1 MSTVMSVRPG
11 QPRCRIA
18 PAALNLIESARR
30 GLADAESE
38 ASPGTRY
45 VGAHL
50 AALRAAAAIVAV
62 KMGPGQSPRRRAP
75 HSVWELLPRVE
86 PALSEWAAFFAAG
99 AGKRAAAE
107 AGLLRAVSARE
118 ADDLLR
124 DAETFLNLAEEALGL
139 PGQPGPAPP
148 PGRLGAGPARRW
160 PGPAGTAGAAPGSRD
175 ASGLPA
181 NGRQAAQG
189 GHPGSEGLDCASCL
203 GVENT
208 PADQL
213 FGEVNR

>member
-30 GLADAESE
+30 GLADAASE

-62 KMGPGQSPRRRAP
+62 KMGPGQSPRRKAP

-139 PGQPGPAPP
+139 PGQPALPLRPRPA
-148 PGRLGAGPARRW
+148 RLASRAGSSWRAGPGPLAR
-160 PGPAGTAGAAPGSRD
+160 AESED

-189 GHPGSEGLDCASCL
+189 GQPWVRRPRLRLVPRSRGHPS
-203 GVENT
+203 
-208 PADQL
+208 
-213 FGEVNR
+213 

>member
-30 GLADAESE
+30 GL
-38 ASPGTRY
+38 G
-45 VGAHL
+45 G
-50 AALRAAAAIVAV
+50 AAAAIVAV
-62 KMGPGQSPRRRAP
+62 KMGPGQSPRRKAP

-107 AGLLRAVSARE
+107 AGLGRTVSARE

-124 DAETFLNLAEEALGL
+124 DAETLLRLAEEALGL
-139 PGQPGPAPP
+139 PGQPALPL
-148 PGRLGAGPARRW
+148 R
-160 PGPAGTAGAAPGSRD
+160 PAG
-175 ASGLPA
+175 
-181 NGRQAAQG
+181 
-189 GHPGSEGLDCASCL
+189 
-203 GVENT
+203 
-208 PADQL
+208 
-213 FGEVNR
+213 